1 MNCTQKKHFVCKF
14 NGCNNRCDGK
24 HDTNECSDH
33 AHYYDPPVWHVDE
46 VKCEKCGVPR
56 FSNMLSN
63 TDRMARGLLVV
74 VLLTMIVVAQIYEVS
89 ADSCGCPTNSDKCE
103 QNCIKKYYGTRIVK
117 GACGGFLFLYC
128 KCSVDGGGWYS
139 IAGIC

>member
-1 MNCTQKKHFVCKF
+1 MSGTQKKHFVCKF

-56 FSNMLSN
+56 FSNMVYQCS
-63 TDRMARGLLVV
+63 
-74 VLLTMIVVAQIYEVS
+74 
-89 ADSCGCPTNSDKCE
+89 
-103 QNCIKKYYGTRIVK
+103 
-117 GACGGFLFLYC
+117 
-128 KCSVDGGGWYS
+128 KCSHYYCDNCS
-139 IAGIC
+139 FM